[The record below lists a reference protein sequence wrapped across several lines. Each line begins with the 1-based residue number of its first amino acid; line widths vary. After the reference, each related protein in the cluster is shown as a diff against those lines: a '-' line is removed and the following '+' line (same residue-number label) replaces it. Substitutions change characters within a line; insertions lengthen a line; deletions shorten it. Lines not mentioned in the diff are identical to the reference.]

1 MALRVVAGI
10 IGAFFLI
17 QGINWIRVP
26 AEAAKALGMPLLD
39 GLGRSTQI
47 GDTGSFFLTL
57 GTMSLLGAARSN
69 PLWLRG
75 GAMLLGGAAIMRML
89 AWLLHDAAFAW
100 VFIGVEIVFAA
111 ALLFVASR
119 FDAVGARRH

>member
-10 IGAFFLI
+10 IGVFFLI
-17 QGINWIRVP
+17 QGINWIVIP
-26 AEAAKALGMPLLD
+26 AAAAEALGMPLLD

-47 GDTGSFFLTL
+47 GDTASFFLTL

-69 PLWLRG
+69 PQWLRG
-75 GAMLLGGAAIMRML
+75 GAMLLGWAAIARML
-89 AWLLHDAAFAW
+89 AWLLHDAAFAGI
-100 VFIGVEIVFAA
+100 FIGVEIVFGT

-119 FDAVGARRH
+119 FSAASAR